1 MTNASNATSPANGAA
16 AGGESLYV
24 RHSPSFSAK
33 IFGYAPEGFKSFG
46 EFNKQALAAGA
57 LSVKTKELIA
67 VAVSHITGCP
77 YCIEAH
83 VGKSK
88 AEQTSFEEIFES
100 VTVAAAVKAHSAFFN
115 GANALKA
122 YAGSQDADLYPL
134 SNIELAEKLED
145 ANEALYNGFHEFVH
159 ISLRSGR
166 IAEKEKL
173 LIAVGASL
181 AEGNAYSIEIFT
193 RKAKEAGITIE
204 ELAETTLV
212 ATVLKAGSAMAHRV
226 NALQAFE
233 RE

>member
-1 MTNASNATSPANGAA
+1 MSQTNDNTNAS
-16 AGGESLYV
+16 LYT

-33 IFGYAPEGFKSFG
+33 LFSFAPEGFKSFG
-46 EFNKQALAAGA
+46 EFNVKALSAGA

-67 VAVSHITGCP
+67 VAVAHITGCP

-88 AEQTSFEEIFES
+88 AEQASFEEIFES

-115 GANALKA
+115 ATNALKTFE
-122 YAGSQDADLYPL
+122 GSQDPDLFPL

-145 ANEALYNGFHEFVH
+145 VNEELYNSFQQFLYQ
-159 ISLRSGR
+159 SLRGGR
-166 IAEKEKL
+166 ISEKEKL
-173 LIAVGASL
+173 LIAVGSAL
-181 AEGNAYSIEIFT
+181 VEGSAYSIEAFT
-193 RKAKEAGITIE
+193 RRAKEAGITIE